1 MPAIQPAR
9 LKQQAALLA
18 QSFDQ
23 PVVFVRSLHHLLE
36 FYADRARRP
45 GQTGKPTPLIST
57 YHVRP
62 PVLSILLQEWTPW
75 VENDPSMALS
85 LCDTLWR
92 ENYLEFRLLA
102 ASLLGRIPPDPVEPI
117 LNRVE
122 YWAKEPLE
130 QSLVTALFVNGLSS
144 LRKANPDHLIKLVE
158 QWLSSESRKEIHYG
172 MVALLPLV
180 NEQEFK
186 NLPVFFRLIQ
196 PFCREMPPALRP
208 ALIDLLIALARRS
221 PQETA
226 YFLRQSF
233 EISKSQDTA
242 WLIRQVVNEF
252 PQEQEQSLRA
262 AVRESYQ

>member
-9 LKQQAALLA
+9 LRQQAALLA

-45 GQTGKPTPLIST
+45 GQTGKPSPLIAA
-57 YHVRP
+57 YNVRS
-62 PVLSILLQEWTPW
+62 PVLSLLLQEWTPW
-75 VENDPSMALS
+75 VENNPSLALS

-102 ASLLGRIPPDPVEPI
+102 ASLLGRIPPDPLEPV
-117 LNRVE
+117 LNRIE

-130 QSLVTALFVNGLSS
+130 ESLATALFVNGLSA
-144 LRKANPDHLIKLVE
+144 LRKVNPDRLIKLVE
-158 QWLSSESRKEIHYG
+158 QWLSSENSKEIQFG
-172 MVALLPLV
+172 MLALLPLV
-180 NEQEFK
+180 DDPEFE

-196 PFCREMPPALRP
+196 PFCRQTPPALRP
-208 ALIDLLIALARRS
+208 SLIDLLVALARRS

-226 YFLRQSF
+226 YFLRQSY
-233 EISKSQDTA
+233 ETSSSQNTA

-252 PQEQEQSLRA
+252 PMEQEQSLRA
-262 AVRESYQ
+262 TVRENQE